1 MGLIGPLIS
10 VVFIVVVAKLLL
22 SKYNSHAVLLFAG
35 MLMLLV
41 AYFIPG
47 HNPFPKS
54 EGFVGFD
61 ILSSIKKSF
70 VKINADVGLMIMA
83 IGGFVAYIDK
93 IGASQSM
100 VYLALKPLGMFRKSP
115 YIAASLVIPMAQLLF
130 ICIPSAAGL
139 ALLLMACVF
148 PVLVNLGVSRLAAV
162 AVITAGTAVGIGPA
176 SATTVSSASIMEI
189 SPVSV
194 FVNFQIWPAI
204 IINVVMM
211 VAYYFVNV
219 WSDKKS
225 GFTNEETKAEEIRL
239 TAPLYYGIIPVM
251 PLILLIVFSDM
262 FTLFGR
268 KIVIDTTTAM
278 FISLFTAMAFE
289 LARKRDLREVLK
301 SLNVFWNGMGNI
313 FKTVVTLIIA
323 ADIFAQGLIS
333 LGFIDGLVTLTEN
346 IGLGGIGIGIVMTVM
361 IYLASM
367 LMGSGNAAF
376 FAFGP
381 LVPKITAKLG
391 MKTADMLIPMQL
403 SASMGRTVSPVS
415 GVLIAVAEVAKVP
428 VMDIVKRNLIPVSV
442 ALIAMM
448 LYNFL
453 F

>member
-1 MGLIGPLIS
+1 
-10 VVFIVVVAKLLL
+10 
-22 SKYNSHAVLLFAG
+22 
-35 MLMLLV
+35 
-41 AYFIPG
+41 
-47 HNPFPKS
+47 
-54 EGFVGFD
+54 
-61 ILSSIKKSF
+61 
-70 VKINADVGLMIMA
+70 
-83 IGGFVAYIDK
+83 
-93 IGASQSM
+93 
-100 VYLALKPLGMFRKSP
+100 
-115 YIAASLVIPMAQLLF
+115 
-130 ICIPSAAGL
+130 
-139 ALLLMACVF
+139 
-148 PVLVNLGVSRLAAV
+148 
-162 AVITAGTAVGIGPA
+162 
-176 SATTVSSASIMEI
+176 
-189 SPVSV
+189 
-194 FVNFQIWPAI
+194 
-204 IINVVMM
+204 
-211 VAYYFVNV
+211 
-219 WSDKKS
+219 
-225 GFTNEETKAEEIRL
+225 
-239 TAPLYYGIIPVM
+239 M